1 MENYNEKLNWRY
13 ATKKFNSDKS
23 LSQEDVD
30 YLQKSIQL
38 SASSYGLQPYEVF
51 VVTDEETKKKLRD
64 AAWDQ
69 SQLTDASHVFIFV
82 GLKKLNEAY
91 IDSYLENISKIRE
104 VQVQDLSGLK
114 DMLTSNIL
122 GKPEDQQKVWAQK
135 QAYIALG
142 NLLSAAA
149 HLKVDT
155 CPMEGFDAEK
165 FDEILGISGTNLTTA
180 VIATAGYRS
189 EEDQLQH
196 AKKVR
201 KQEEELF
208 HLI

>member
-13 ATKKFNSDKS
+13 ATKKFNPEKS

-51 VVTDEETKKKLRD
+51 VVTDKETKEKLKE
-64 AAWDQ
+64 AAWGQ
-69 SQLTDASHVFIFV
+69 SQLTDASHVFIFA
-82 GLKKLNEAY
+82 GLKKLKEDY

-122 GKPEDQQKVWAQK
+122 GKPEDQQKIWAQK
-135 QAYIALG
+135 QTYIALG

-189 EEDQLQH
+189 DEDQLQH

>member
-13 ATKKFNSDKS
+13 ATKKFNPEKS
-23 LSQEDVD
+23 LSEEQVE

-51 VVTDEETKKKLRD
+51 VVTDKETKEKLKE
-64 AAWDQ
+64 AAWNQ
-69 SQLTDASHVFIFV
+69 SQLTDASHVFIFA
-82 GLKKLNEAY
+82 GLKKLNENY

-104 VQVQDLSGLK
+104 IKVQDLSGLK
-114 DMLTSNIL
+114 DMLTSNIVD
-122 GKPEDQQKVWAQK
+122 KPEEQQKIWAQK

-155 CPMEGFDAEK
+155 CPMEGFDAGK
-165 FDEILGISGTNLTTA
+165 VDEVLGISGTNLTTA

-189 EEDQLQH
+189 DEDQMQR

-201 KQEEELF
+201 KQENELF

>member
-13 ATKKFNSDKS
+13 ATKKFNPEKS

-51 VVTDEETKKKLRD
+51 VVTDKETKEKLKE
-64 AAWDQ
+64 AAWGQ
-69 SQLTDASHVFIFV
+69 SQLTDASHVFIFA
-82 GLKKLNEAY
+82 GLKKLNENY

-104 VQVQDLSGLK
+104 IKVQDLSGLK
-114 DMLTSNIL
+114 DMLTSNIVE
-122 GKPEDQQKVWAQK
+122 KPEEQQKIWAQK

-155 CPMEGFDAEK
+155 CPMEGFDAGK
-165 FDEILGISGTNLTTA
+165 VDEVLGISGTNLTTA

-189 EEDQLQH
+189 DEDQMQH
-196 AKKVR
+196 ARKVR
-201 KQEEELF
+201 KQENELF